1 MSEANLPVCKEYVI
15 VARGFVVPTDEM
27 YLNCGVHVPSLY
39 LNGIVDGENWMP
51 GIVTTVVGVTFM
63 TYGQK

>member
-1 MSEANLPVCKEYVI
+1 MI

-39 LNGIVDGENWMP
+39 LNGIVDGENWIP
-51 GIVTTVVGVTFM
+51 GIVTTVVGVTLM
-63 TYGQK
+63 T